1 MCIRDR
7 FSATDGFAV
16 RLYDLTDNFLSD
28 EGIVESRTAGLQ
40 SQIDDLGDQRE
51 ALNERL
57 VALET
62 RLLRQFNALDSLLA
76 QLSSTSNFL
85 AQQLTNLP
93 GVERSGQ

>member
-1 MCIRDR
+1 MIHLTTSIYSITLILVR
-7 FSATDGFAV
+7 ADGI
-16 RLYDLTDNFLSD
+16 L
-28 EGIVESRTAGLQ
+28 ESRSTGLQ

-57 VALET
+57 VSLET

-85 AQQLTNLP
+85 AQQLGNLP
-93 GVERSGQ
+93 GVERPGQ